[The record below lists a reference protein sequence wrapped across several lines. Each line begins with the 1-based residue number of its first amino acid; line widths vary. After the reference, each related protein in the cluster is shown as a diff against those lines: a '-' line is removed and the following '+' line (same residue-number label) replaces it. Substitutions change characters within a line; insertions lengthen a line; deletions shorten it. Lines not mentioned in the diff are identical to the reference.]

1 MALYLSSTGRSTTPS
16 QRSSSRAD
24 IDSFRTVTVVEARAF
39 VALGHEAH

>member
-24 IDSFRTVTVVEARAF
+24 IDSFTTVEAPAF